1 MNKLQSAFE
10 KTLEA
15 VKKKGAEL
23 SVDADISAYFWN
35 LYGESYHPYVSR
47 QVSADL
53 YSYDEHLEFLVNWAT
68 DRWMFMTEYF
78 AE

>member
-1 MNKLQSAFE
+1 MNELQSAFK

-15 VKKKGAEL
+15 VKKKGTEL

-35 LYGESYHPYVSR
+35 LYGEKYHPYVSH
-47 QVSADL
+47 QVSAAL
-53 YSYDEHLEFLVNWAT
+53 YSYAEHLEFLVNWAT